1 MLALA
6 GNRLVISVAI
16 FTDSVYV
23 DELLSITLR
32 AGFHASDR
40 VLHVARV
47 FMAINMCTQRLRKL
61 YRVLLTTSRS
71 VPSAKVLWPNPTVH
85 PSQPVGL
92 DLSLQFISK
101 VDRLFGTKLQVVDG
115 ANKQH
120 AIYLAKMRIPGD
132 TSTREVLVK
141 FTAKYN
147 EDAHRLLAESVP
159 PLAPTL
165 HSCTR
170 VIGDLFMV
178 VMQYISESEGG
189 CLRDVSL
196 RPNLEAVR
204 AGVSEAL
211 RLLHGHDLVFG
222 DLREGNLLY
231 LPNDGGRVLFVD
243 FDHVGKHKVDRYSAC
258 LNREAGLGVDSLELM
273 EKSHDVENFDGLM
286 SRLSE
291 WQ

>member
-1 MLALA
+1 
-6 GNRLVISVAI
+6 
-16 FTDSVYV
+16 
-23 DELLSITLR
+23 
-32 AGFHASDR
+32 
-40 VLHVARV
+40 
-47 FMAINMCTQRLRKL
+47 MAINMCTQRLRKL

-92 DLSLQFISK
+92 DPSLQFISK

-231 LPNDGGRVLFVD
+231 LPNDGDRVLFVD